1 MSEHV
6 VRPTTYY
13 GIFAI
18 LLVLTGVTASVA
30 FVDLGPLNT
39 LVALSIAVTKAT
51 LVILYFMHLRY
62 STKLTWIFVGAG
74 VLWFLLLMAFLFADI
89 WSRGW
94 LPRGVPWNTA
104 G

>member
-1 MSEHV
+1 MSDHV
-6 VRPTTYY
+6 VRPATYY
-13 GIFAI
+13 SIFAI

-62 STKLTWIFVGAG
+62 STRLTWVFVGAG
-74 VLWFLLLMAFLFADI
+74 VFWFLLLMAFLFADI

-94 LPRGVPWNTA
+94 LPRGVPWNA
-104 G
+104 GG